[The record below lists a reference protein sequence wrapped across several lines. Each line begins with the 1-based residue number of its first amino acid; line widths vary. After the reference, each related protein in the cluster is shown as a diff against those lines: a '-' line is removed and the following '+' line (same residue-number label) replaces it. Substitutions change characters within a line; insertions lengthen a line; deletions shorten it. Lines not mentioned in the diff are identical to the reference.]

1 MEWIAALTVGFLM
14 AIGAWLIMDRSLVR
28 VILGLMVLGNAT
40 NMLILVAGRLGASSS
55 PFVFEP
61 GQEALINAANPLP
74 QALVLTAIV
83 IGFGLIVFALSLLLQ
98 VFRTHHS
105 VKSDRV
111 SREAETPAP
120 VIHPLTVHPP
130 TPQLQPQEAAQ
141 TSSPNLEGGHA

>member
-1 MEWIAALTVGFLM
+1 MELIAALTVGFLM
-14 AIGAWLIMDRSLVR
+14 AIGAWLVMDRSLVR

-40 NMLILVAGRLGASSS
+40 NMLILIAGRLGGRDS
-55 PFVFEP
+55 PFVFVP
-61 GQEALINAANPLP
+61 GQEAALQAANPLP

-83 IGFGLIVFALSLLLQ
+83 IGFGLIVFALALLLQ

-120 VIHPLTVHPP
+120 VIDPLTLHPEPDRPPTAHPP
-130 TPQLQPQEAAQ
+130 AGEAR
-141 TSSPNLEGGHA
+141 S